1 MSEQEVE
8 RCHEMGFS
16 DEDINKVLTLEDLV
30 SGDEIFFAATGVTSG
45 DFLRGVVYTGD
56 NMATTHSVVMRSKSG
71 TIRFVEATHKLDKN
85 EILRKLMKAY
95 GNR

>member
-16 DEDINKVLTLEDLV
+16 DEDINKVHTACEDLV

-45 DFLRGVVYTGD
+45 DFLRGVSLYRRQHGYD
-56 NMATTHSVVMRSKSG
+56 SFCS
-71 TIRFVEATHKLDKN
+71 N
-85 EILRKLMKAY
+85 EIKERHY
-95 GNR
+95 PFCRGYF